1 MKTLDLL
8 ELLFIMMWAVSE
20 SIMTSI
26 QTESNNSWWSSPD
39 ACSIYL
45 SVHFIF
51 NWWETTNSIFIRL
64 HNSGHRLCECQW
76 FVVRVIDFSAAAVIS
91 SATVSCSI
99 LAWILI
105 WLVKPHRWNMRRL
118 DSNHL
123 IYSFIHRLCFCQRH
137 FTLNIAI
144 WQKIHY
150 FMDKIYFKY
159 RLNLCCKE

>member
-1 MKTLDLL
+1 
-8 ELLFIMMWAVSE
+8 MMWAVSE
-20 SIMTSI
+20 SIVTSI
-26 QTESNNSWWSSPD
+26 RTESNNSWWSSPD
-39 ACSIYL
+39 ACSVYL

-91 SATVSCSI
+91 SATVSFSI

-118 DSNHL
+118 HSNHL
-123 IYSFIHRLCFCQRH
+123 IYSFIHRLCFCHCR
-137 FTLNIAI
+137 FTL
-144 WQKIHY
+144 KIHHVSCILTTLFESESCSLPY
-150 FMDKIYFKY
+150 PVW
-159 RLNLCCKE
+159 